1 MLRRKISTI
10 YTVTKQAR
18 RGTSSMTNGMILP
31 PNKWELHDP
40 FLMCAE
46 DWFRHPGGFDLHP
59 HRGFETVTIVF
70 DGLLRHQ
77 DSKGNSGII
86 GPSEVQWTTT
96 GRGLLHKEVPADKET
111 NVHLM
116 QLWLNLPREQK
127 LIEASYQDLTKD
139 VIPTREVKISNKA
152 SSSKDDEELAASI
165 RVISGTSGDIKGP
178 AKNVIP
184 VKALDISI
192 LKPNFTLEEPIPANY
207 NMFIYI
213 LEGDGSFGDNNT
225 KLQSGNV
232 LVSPPLRNDNY
243 NEEESV
249 LKITNEGVNVLRIIL
264 FAGKPIREPVVQHGP
279 FVGNEWDDIIRAQKD
294 FYLGKFAG
302 L

>member
-1 MLRRKISTI
+1 M
-10 YTVTKQAR
+10 A
-18 RGTSSMTNGMILP
+18 NGMILP

-77 DSKGNSGII
+77 DSKGNSSII
-86 GPSEVQWTTT
+86 GPSMLQWTTT

-139 VIPTREVKISNKA
+139 IIPTREIKSSNKA
-152 SSSKDDEELAASI
+152 ESSKVQQTGEEEELAAKI
-165 RVISGTSGDIKGP
+165 RVISGTSGNIKGP
-178 AKNVIP
+178 AKNIVP

-192 LKPNFTLEEPIPANY
+192 LEPNFTLEEPIPANY

-213 LEGDGSFGDNNT
+213 LEGNGSFGDDNT

-232 LVSPPLRNDNY
+232 LISSPLRNDDCN
-243 NEEESV
+243 EESV
-249 LKITNEGVNVLRIIL
+249 LKITNEGVNVLRVIL

-294 FYLGKFAG
+294 FYLGKFAE

>member
-1 MLRRKISTI
+1 
-10 YTVTKQAR
+10 
-18 RGTSSMTNGMILP
+18 MTNGMILP
-31 PNKWELHDP
+31 LNKWELHDP

-46 DWFRHPGGFDLHP
+46 DWFRYPGGFDLHP
-59 HRGFETVTIVF
+59 HRGFETVTVVF

-86 GPSEVQWTTT
+86 GPVQWTTT

-111 NVHLM
+111 DVHLM
-116 QLWLNLPREQK
+116 QLWLNLPREHK
-127 LIEASYQDLTKD
+127 LIEASYQDLTRD
-139 VIPTREVKISNKA
+139 VIPTREIKISN
-152 SSSKDDEELAASI
+152 EEEEEITAAKI

-192 LKPNFTLEEPIPANY
+192 LEHNFTLEETIPANY
-207 NMFIYI
+207 NMFIFI
-213 LEGDGSFGDNNT
+213 LEGNGSFGDDDI

-232 LVSPPLRNDNY
+232 LISPPSRINDCD
-243 NEEESV
+243 EKESV
-249 LKITNEGVNVLRIIL
+249 LKITNEGDGTLRVIL
-264 FAGKPIREPVVQHGP
+264 FAGQPIGEPVVQHGP

-294 FYLGKFAG
+294 LYLGKFSG